1 MTTLGLVQLL
11 FVSLAVV
18 MTGLGLSLRLS
29 DFAGL
34 RARPREAVAALLL
47 QMVALPMVAYG
58 LAVAFGLSGP
68 LAAGMLLIAATPGS
82 ISSNLYSHLF
92 GGNVA
97 FNIALT
103 GLNTLLSA
111 LTLPLV
117 TAWAVLHF
125 TGQRQTVP
133 LLWEKA
139 FETIGIIVVPVVVGM
154 LLAARFPRMAA
165 RLEGPV
171 KVFSA
176 VLVIVFSVVAIVR
189 EWPTLRLAFVD
200 IGLAVLAFNAA
211 SIAAG
216 YAVGRLVAH
225 DRADAVTMTFQA
237 SIHSAIL
244 GIYVALGVL
253 GSETMALPAAIYSIT
268 MNFMA
273 LGFGFAVLRRRRAG
287 AGAGAAPAST

>member
-34 RARPREAVAALLL
+34 RQRPREAIAALLL
-47 QMVALPMVAYG
+47 QMVLLPAVAYG

-68 LAAGMLLIAATPGS
+68 LAAGMVLIAATPGS

-111 LTLPLV
+111 ITLPLV

-125 TGQRQTVP
+125 TGERQSVP
-133 LLWEKA
+133 LLWDKTL
-139 FETIGIIVVPVVVGM
+139 ETIGIVVVPVVLGM

-165 RLEGPV
+165 RLDRPV
-171 KVFSA
+171 KILSA
-176 VLVIVFSVVAIVR
+176 VLVVVFSVVAIVR
-189 EWPTLRLAFVD
+189 EWPTLRLAFLD
-200 IGLAVLAFNAA
+200 IGLAVLAFNALG
-211 SIAAG
+211 IAAG
-216 YAVGRLVAH
+216 YALGRLVAR
-225 DRADAVTMTFQA
+225 DRADAVTITFQA

-244 GIYVALGVL
+244 GIYVALAVL
-253 GSETMALPAAIYSIT
+253 DSEPMALPAAIYSIT
-268 MNFMA
+268 MNGMA
-273 LGFGFAVLRRRRAG
+273 LAFGFAVLRRRPAG
-287 AGAGAAPAST
+287 PF